1 MLKKVKKK
9 ILKKK
14 GFRRK
19 KKQNTKANNR
29 HVRNNTFNTENNSYR
44 ESNKLHKNVSYEIKT
59 ILAIYNSKWY
69 TAGFGEKTRKKSN
82 IGTKK

>member
-14 GFRRK
+14 RFQTK
-19 KKQNTKANNR
+19 NKIQKQITDMCVTIHLTQKI
-29 HVRNNTFNTENNSYR
+29 NSYR